1 MNRFFTLTEL
11 IEAYR
16 LPQQLHD
23 QLLAE
28 VAPAEKTD
36 QGEALF
42 LEVQVDAWLTARYA
56 IAPWRSGCAT
66 DAVPSNSTVPHAK
79 TVNDENGFV
88 TVAEAQRR
96 YLGGERS
103 RRWWYRLVETGRIA
117 HHRIGDSIFFRTE
130 DIEKLI
136 GESRK
141 AERAE
146 APRPE
151 PAPAIPV
158 VPQPVKRQARR
169 KPGEE
174 YGFQFFPR

>member
-1 MNRFFTLTEL
+1 MNRFFTAPEL
-11 IEAYR
+11 ADAYR
-16 LPQQLHD
+16 LPKHVQEQLF
-23 QLLAE
+23 AE

-42 LEVQVDAWLTARYA
+42 LEAQVDAWLTARYA
-56 IAPWRSGCAT
+56 IAPWRSGCGH
-66 DAVPSNSTVPHAK
+66 PSILTVPHIKAA
-79 TVNDENGFV
+79 NDENGFV

-136 GESRK
+136 AESRK
-141 AERAE
+141 AEHTE
-146 APRPE
+146 APMPE

-158 VPQPVKRQARR
+158 VPPPVKRQTRR